1 MISSVTTSFYFIA
14 LLLGE
19 PCYSGAHFFVNLT
32 ELELLIFLNSMLKV
46 LNHYPGKLEPLKTP
60 YASISK
66 VYLIIL

>member
-46 LNHYPGKLEPLKTP
+46 LNH
-60 YASISK
+60 
-66 VYLIIL
+66 